1 MKIICIGLNYKDHA
15 EEMGRPLPVEPVVF
29 LKSDSSI
36 LKNNKSFFIPE
47 FSSNIHYEA
56 EIVLQ
61 ICKVGRSIA
70 PKFAHRYYDKV
81 TICIDFTARDLQAK
95 QSKAGMPW
103 DISKS
108 FDGAAPLGKFYP
120 KDRFRD
126 LNNLSFIL
134 DKNGITVQQGN
145 SSNLIFGFD
154 IIISYISKYFTL
166 KTGDL
171 IFTGTPAGVGP
182 VKRNDRLTAYL
193 EGIKVLDFDV
203 K

>member
-15 EEMGRPLPVEPVVF
+15 KEMGRPLPVEPVVF

-61 ICKVGRSIA
+61 VCKVGRSIA

-81 TICIDFTARDLQAK
+81 TIGIDFTARDLQAK

-171 IFTGTPAGVGP
+171 IFTGTPAGVGA

-193 EGIKVLDFDV
+193 EDIKVLDFDV